1 LRSQLQIKKY
11 SGSSLKEASDKMKME
26 LGDEAIILSSRLLEN
41 LPGKK
46 IYEITA
52 GIENPYTNENIKK
65 INISDSTVKRNI
77 NKELSDKLLMAKK
90 YSEPQTEPES
100 KLILSQTDNLKK
112 LVELLFNH
120 ELNKKIVTT
129 VVNELKKYKE
139 FLHSSN
145 IDNYVLSSL
154 SSLVPIHKFSFSHSN
169 KPLVVALIGPTGV
182 GKTTCVAKLAAISKI
197 IHNLDVGLISTDT
210 YRLGAIDQLKI
221 FSEISNIDMLVAYEP
236 EDMSKAYESF
246 RKKNII
252 FIDTAGRSQKNSEQL
267 AKTNEFLKA
276 INVDEAYL
284 VMSATS
290 GTRTLNDI
298 AERFKPLNPKAAIFT
313 KLDEAAAFGNIIN
326 IASGHNLP
334 VVYLS
339 NGQVIPD
346 DIIAANADFIANIT
360 YRGRLTT

>member
-1 LRSQLQIKKY
+1 MQIKKY
-11 SGSSLKEASDKMKME
+11 TGSSLKEASDKMKLE
-26 LGDEAIILSSRLLEN
+26 LGDEAILLSSRLLEN
-41 LPGKK
+41 LPGRKLF
-46 IYEITA
+46 EITA
-52 GIENPYTNENIKK
+52 GIEDSYDKENIKK
-65 INISDSTVKRNI
+65 RNTPELYVNKNIK
-77 NKELSDKLLMAKK
+77 KELAEKLSMAKK
-90 YSEPQTEPES
+90 HSIKHDDKESEVMPPSTN
-100 KLILSQTDNLKK
+100 NLKK
-112 LVELLFNH
+112 LIELLFDH

-129 VVNELKKYKE
+129 VINELKKYKE
-139 FLHSSN
+139 FLHPSN

-154 SSLVPIHKFSFSHSN
+154 SSLVPTHKFSFTHGK

-182 GKTTCVAKLAAISKI
+182 GKTTCIAKLAAISKI

-236 EDMSKAYESF
+236 DDMPKAYESF

-252 FIDTAGRSQKNSEQL
+252 FVDTAGRSQKNSDQL
-267 AKTNEFLKA
+267 AKTGEFLKA
-276 INVDEAYL
+276 INVDESFL

-298 AERFKPLNPKAAIFT
+298 VERFKPLNPKAAIFT

-326 IASGHNLP
+326 IASGYNLP

-346 DIIAANADFIANIT
+346 DIISANADFIANIT
-360 YRGRLTT
+360 YKGRLT

>member
-1 LRSQLQIKKY
+1 MQIKKY

-41 LPGKK
+41 LPGRKL
-46 IYEITA
+46 YEITA
-52 GIENPYTNENIKK
+52 GIESSYDYQIIKESPNPER
-65 INISDSTVKRNI
+65 TVKKNRD
-77 NKELSDKLLMAKK
+77 KELSEKLLMVKK
-90 YSEPQTEPES
+90 LSEKQPETDG
-100 KLILSQTDNLKK
+100 KVMLSQTDKLKK
-112 LVELLFNH
+112 LIELLLNH

-129 VVNELKKYKE
+129 VIDELKKYKE

-154 SSLVPIHKFSFSHSN
+154 SSLVPIHKFSFSHGKN
-169 KPLVVALIGPTGV
+169 PFVVALIGPTGV
-182 GKTTCVAKLAAISKI
+182 GKTTCIAKLAAISKI

-236 EDMSKAYESF
+236 EDMSKAYETF
-246 RKKNII
+246 RKKDII

-267 AKTNEFLKA
+267 AKTQEFLKT
-276 INVDEAYL
+276 INVDESYL

-290 GTRTLNDI
+290 STKTLNDI
-298 AERFKPLNPKAAIFT
+298 AEKFELFNPKAAIFT

-346 DIIAANADFIANIT
+346 DIIAANADFIANIA
-360 YRGRLTT
+360 YKGRITS